1 MSASSLSLHPLLD
14 NGIKPGVPNFPGGTL
29 SCHCPTNKASITLT
43 SDVLHNHAC
52 GCSKCWK
59 PKGAFFSVVGVV
71 PSTNLSVTS
80 NKEKLAIIDKN
91 APIQRYACKEC
102 GVHLFGR
109 IEVDHPFKGLDFVHV
124 ELSPEGGREGWQAP
138 QFAGFVSSL
147 IGQGLDPDLVP
158 GVRERL
164 RELGIESYDALSPG
178 LMDAI
183 ATFNAKKEGI
193 VFRASI

>member
-1 MSASSLSLHPLLD
+1 MSSSLSLHPLLD
-14 NGIKPGVPNFPGGTL
+14 SGLPTGKPSFPGGTL

-59 PKGAFFSVVGVV
+59 PAGSLFSVVGVV
-71 PSTNLSVTS
+71 PSTNLSITA
-80 NKEKLAIIDKN
+80 NGDKLAIIDKS

-109 IEVDHPFKGLDFVHV
+109 IEIDHPFKGLDFVHV
-124 ELSPEGGREGWQAP
+124 ELSPGQGREGWQAP

-147 IGQGLDPDLVP
+147 IGQGLDPEVVP
-158 GVRERL
+158 GVREKL
-164 RELGIESYDALSPG
+164 KGLGLESYDALSPA

-183 ATFNAKKEGI
+183 ATFNAKKEGV
-193 VFRASI
+193 VFKSRF